1 MKLKHDLECQQ
12 MKSANNNMRRRQ
24 SNRPAQEGVVVYGT
38 SSGILGN
45 HKSGQP
51 VDIRLNFAEN
61 VHNSSPRL
69 NKVTSETP

>member
-12 MKSANNNMRRRQ
+12 MKSANNTRRRQ
-24 SNRPAQEGVVVYGT
+24 SSRPGQEGVVYCT

-61 VHNSSPRL
+61 VHHSSPRL